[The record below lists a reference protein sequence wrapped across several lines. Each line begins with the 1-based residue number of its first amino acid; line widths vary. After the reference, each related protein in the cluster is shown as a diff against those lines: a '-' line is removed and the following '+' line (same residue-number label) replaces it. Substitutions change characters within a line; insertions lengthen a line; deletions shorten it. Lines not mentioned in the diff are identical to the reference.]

1 MTTPTVHIADVNL
14 PFIEYQGQPVV
25 TFAMVDAA
33 HQRPKGTAGRNFRA
47 NKRHLIEDE
56 DFYVIDFKSDDEIRR
71 RYPDLFPEMARKVTL
86 FPETGY
92 LMLVKSFTDDLAWQ
106 VQRQL
111 VKGYFQAR
119 RAWPKVPDTA
129 APQPA
134 KIDHAQRRELTETAD
149 ALFKRHGMARD
160 SGGQQWLYNR
170 LRIRFSIRRI
180 EDLPAADFAEALA
193 IVRAQND
200 VVSQFGSLMHHLRY
214 AFYTDVVGDGEQ
226 WTSWLSKQ
234 IGGAHVV
241 PDRPD
246 WRKIAS
252 QVLEHHRVLPTRH

>member
-1 MTTPTVHIADVNL
+1 MTTATVQIANIEL

-25 TFAMVDAA
+25 TFAMIDAA
-33 HQRPKGTAGRNFRA
+33 HKRPKNTATRTFHK
-47 NKRHLIEDE
+47 NKRHMIEGE
-56 DFYVIDFKSDDEIRR
+56 DFYPIDSKGLYEIRR
-71 RYPDLFPEMARKVTL
+71 IYPELFPEAMNRVT
-86 FPETGY
+86 FFTETGY

-119 RAWPKVPDTA
+119 RAWPKVPDTV

-149 ALFKRHGMARD
+149 ALFQRHGMARD

-180 EDLPAADFAEALA
+180 EDLPAEDFTEAMA

-200 VVSQFGSLMHHLRY
+200 VVSQLGSLMHHLRY
-214 AFYTDVVGDGEQ
+214 SFYTDVVGGGEQ